1 MDDEDVRVAVYR
13 SFAAAGRAP
22 ATAELA
28 DQFSVAASDI
38 DGALS
43 RLESKRHLGLGQAG
57 AFAMA
62 HPFSSMPLGFSVL
75 GRATL
80 WWGGCAWD
88 SFALPHLLADE
99 PSVLVA
105 TTCPAC
111 GQAHAWTVGPDA
123 PPRGDQV
130 AHFLV
135 PAAHMWDDVVHTCA
149 HQRIFCSSGCASDWL
164 RLTGNDRGYEMDL
177 TTLWRLAS
185 GWYTGRLDRGYRRRE
200 PSDAAEYLRNVGLT
214 GQFWGL
220 D

>member
-13 SFAAAGRAP
+13 SFATVGRAP
-22 ATAELA
+22 ATCELA
-28 DQFSVAASDI
+28 DHFSVPASDI
-38 DGALS
+38 NGALS
-43 RLESKRHLGLGQAG
+43 RLQSQRHLVLDQTG
-57 AFAMA
+57 AVAMA
-62 HPFSSMPLGFSVL
+62 HPFSSVPLGFSVM
-75 GRATL
+75 GKATL

-111 GQAHAWTVGPDA
+111 GHAHAWTVGPKH

-149 HQRIFCSSGCASDWL
+149 HQRIFCSSDCVSDWL
-164 RLTGNDRGYEMDL
+164 QLTGNGRGYEMTV

-185 GWYTGRLDRGYRRRE
+185 DWYTGRLDRGYRRRE
-200 PSDAAEYLRNVGLT
+200 PSDAAEYLRNVGLS